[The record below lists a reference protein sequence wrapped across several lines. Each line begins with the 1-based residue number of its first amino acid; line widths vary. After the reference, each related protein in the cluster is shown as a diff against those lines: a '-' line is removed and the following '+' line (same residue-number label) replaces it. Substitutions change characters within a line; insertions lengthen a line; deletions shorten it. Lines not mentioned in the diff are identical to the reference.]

1 MTFGQRGS
9 LCRLA
14 TQTVAS
20 NSEKIPAAGRSA
32 TNHPKKPEETMK
44 VRLLLALTGLAIGFA
59 VPVLAF
65 NFSGNVKALD
75 EFNALGMKEDEASN
89 ENDAG
94 ALAALFTEDAVLV
107 APDGIF
113 YGRQAIEK
121 RYADVF
127 QKWHNINH
135 FTQADQLNA
144 IGREPWSV
152 GEWWNILQS
161 QTGPRFVSGYWSA
174 IYVRENDGWKMR
186 MLTVSEHPQPARL
199 AEK

>member
-1 MTFGQRGS
+1 M
-9 LCRLA
+9 
-14 TQTVAS
+14 
-20 NSEKIPAAGRSA
+20 KI
-32 TNHPKKPEETMK
+32 
-44 VRLLLALTGLAIGFA
+44 RLLLALTGLAIGFA
-59 VPVLAF
+59 VPVRAL
-65 NFSGNVKALD
+65 NFSGDVKALG
-75 EFNALGMKEDEASN
+75 EFNELGMKEDEAFNKS
-89 ENDAG
+89 DAG

-144 IGREPWSV
+144 MGREPWSV

-174 IYVRENDGWKMR
+174 IYVRESDGWKMR

>member
-1 MTFGQRGS
+1 M
-9 LCRLA
+9 
-14 TQTVAS
+14 
-20 NSEKIPAAGRSA
+20 KI
-32 TNHPKKPEETMK
+32 
-44 VRLLLALTGLAIGFA
+44 RLLLALTGLAIGFA

-65 NFSGNVKALD
+65 NFSGDVKALG
-75 EFNALGMKEDEASN
+75 EFNTLGMKEDAAFNKS
-89 ENDAG
+89 DAG

-135 FTQADQLNA
+135 YGQADQLNA
-144 IGREPWSV
+144 IGHEPWAV

-161 QTGPRFVSGYWSA
+161 QTGPRFVNGYWSA
-174 IYVRENDGWKMR
+174 IYVREGDDWKMR
-186 MLTVSEHPQPARL
+186 MLTVSEHPQPARV
-199 AEK
+199 AETK